1 MTRSKLGK
9 NKFLLAIL
17 GFVVTVSAFLGVMF
31 VKGNAA
37 EDAAGAPSIVVDY
50 ESYSAETVPN
60 GFVGCAYDLFDAQA
74 FDESGSVPVLK
85 VSVYKNYSMPTVRYM
100 ITVEDGAFVPET
112 AGYYSI
118 EYKATNSFG
127 KSTTVVVPVTVV
139 KTGDEIALSAESIEG
154 VKQGE
159 AFTVP
164 TATATGDP
172 AFGKINVTAELYFGN
187 KKVEDF
193 TAENYV
199 PQSSGEHTIKYTAK
213 DRAGRTKVL
222 EKTFTIEHNTEMV
235 VYDDIRPLLPK
246 YFVKGVSYKLP
257 VLNVYEFT
265 ETERKETAC
274 AITVNGKAVTE
285 NTYVAEVTTNQE
297 ELTVKYSYKTY
308 EEEYK
313 IKGIII
319 NTGKELVTENL
330 FIYENI
336 SAEFNMDD
344 ELCLTVTEN
353 GKAHLVTPVAA
364 EGLSANFSTAV
375 LDQVITFRVVD
386 SQNENQVL
394 TISFKTQSV
403 SVNGGTYRPI
413 KAVFD
418 GQQISFTFKGSSLS
432 VGATSYNVA
441 TFLNGDQFTGFD
453 SDIVYVS
460 VEIEKAGLVKLYS
473 INGTYISWGYDYG
486 APKIVFSE
494 TLNYTYHKDDFF
506 TIPAVIASDLLD
518 GIVECQV
525 TLTYND
531 EKVSTTDGVVIDGL
545 SGENSYQVQLTQY
558 GNYLLNFF
566 AKDSGGK
573 KTNINLFIVVV
584 DDVKPEIELG
594 GKMPETAKVG
604 QVVTL
609 PYASATDNMGGEYNA
624 YAIAINPLGNYTFLP
639 DGTFTPNK
647 AGEWTIRF
655 YAYDEAGNLT
665 YVDYTVTVTE

>member
-159 AFTVP
+159 AFTIP

-193 TAENYV
+193 TAENYI
-199 PQSSGEHTIKYTAK
+199 PKSSGEHTIKYTAK

-265 ETERKETAC
+265 ETERKGTAC
-274 AITVNGKAVTE
+274 AVTVNGKAVTG

-594 GKMPETAKVG
+594 GKMPETVKVG